1 MAANQG
7 QPAGV
12 GLQDM
17 PMEVKQLIAVE
28 IDNDKDLVSFRSA
41 GSVTKNIIDGD
52 YGTFWRAILH
62 KKYDFK
68 DVGMSKQDMARLYQ
82 LRSQLFRLGTYI
94 DFFYGGTV
102 LEAAAVKMLQELI
115 LESFQGETEA
125 NEYGVHHSK
134 NQARLR
140 EFLSRSRFI
149 NDNRRAPLPTGSGP
163 VLVDE
168 KLAATKIV
176 SFQLIFDIKGLTQ
189 KVFAF
194 QETQFAVYRH
204 HTLLNIFNT
213 NHKKANLQWFLH
225 CMNFWRHQMK
235 SPYMDTLYGV
245 IEALDEENR
254 PSAWRE
260 PITQDVKPLSKN
272 WRGTFAYLNYQDYHA
287 LGGGDLSGD
296 YDDRGVDSARL
307 QALELDFAEKSI
319 LPSGQKLDW
328 PIEFENLVQ
337 SIENDTRAKRGLRTS
352 GPYEPQ
358 KNCNSTHFAGRGE
371 EPEGKYKVLGWLN
384 SLPPQGG
391 IPGWQRFTMMQHTST
406 NYENFQQDK
415 RLWAYEGVVVPGGR
429 MILGRAWKM
438 DKSGPFI
445 LWAVDNDVFDEEID
459 SSDEE

>member
-149 NDNRRAPLPTGSGP
+149 NDNRRAPLPVGSGP

-260 PITQDVKPLSKN
+260 PITQD
-272 WRGTFAYLNYQDYHA
+272 
-287 LGGGDLSGD
+287 
-296 YDDRGVDSARL
+296 
-307 QALELDFAEKSI
+307 ALELDFAEKSI

-429 MILGRAWKM
+429 MILGRAWK
-438 DKSGPFI
+438 
-445 LWAVDNDVFDEEID
+445 VNDGYGSEASYSHGYPSIHVY
-459 SSDEE
+459 

>member
-149 NDNRRAPLPTGSGP
+149 NDNRRAPLPVGSGP

-260 PITQDVKPLSKN
+260 PITQD
-272 WRGTFAYLNYQDYHA
+272 
-287 LGGGDLSGD
+287 
-296 YDDRGVDSARL
+296 
-307 QALELDFAEKSI
+307 ALELDFAEKSI